1 LIQEIEHMKPQL
13 GAVINHAR
21 LACKLTLRQLAD
33 QVTKDDGTP
42 ISPQYLNDIELHHR
56 VPTPHVLR
64 EIARVLELDADTLLA
79 TAGAADVVV
88 REYLASHPEQGEG
101 IIHLFRAAQRRG
113 FKDWERLRD
122 NIEKKANRGS

>member
-1 LIQEIEHMKPQL
+1 MPPPL
-13 GAVINHAR
+13 GDAINQAR
-21 LACKLTLRQLAD
+21 RVRKLTLRQLAD

-64 EIARVLELDADTLLA
+64 ELARVLELDADMLLA

-88 REYLASHPEQGEG
+88 REYLALHPEHAEG
-101 IIHLFRAAQRRG
+101 IIRLFRAAQGRG
-113 FKDWERLRD
+113 FEEWERLRE
-122 NIEKKANRGS
+122 IVEQKANSSS